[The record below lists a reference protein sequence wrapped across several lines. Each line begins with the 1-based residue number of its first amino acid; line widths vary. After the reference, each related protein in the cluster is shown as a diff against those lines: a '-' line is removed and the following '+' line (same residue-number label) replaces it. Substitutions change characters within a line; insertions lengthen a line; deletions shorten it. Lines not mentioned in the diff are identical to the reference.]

1 MATPLPP
8 ERIGAALAAITAW
21 RIDTDQIVTCPV
33 CMAPGLKIIDQSS
46 RPYAEWYA
54 FSCAAC
60 GLETTV
66 NIPLAPPL

>member
-33 CMAPGLKIIDQSS
+33 CMALGLKIIDQSS

-54 FSCAAC
+54 LSCAAC